1 MAKVT
6 SKIREVSDFENC
18 DYEVETLLSTLSP
31 KSKGYVYGWFDI
43 ETGKRYIGF
52 RKSADVDD
60 GYIFSSE
67 NYELRSA
74 WSLGNLR
81 RSILYFGP
89 AKTAITL
96 ERYLLKHV
104 DARRNDMW
112 YNASNG
118 GGGEGGVLDMSIITD
133 EDSKVGID
141 WINGINPTPKIVDI
155 FKLAD
160 KKLAKKILKLVKT
173 GYYTIQE
180 ERIEIIAQFGHN
192 QVRME
197 MYDPDHVK
205 EIAIQMKTDPTE
217 ARKHVQP
224 IVVVVYPD
232 GTKKIID
239 GNHTSRAIM
248 DAGWTT
254 GPVVYINSSD
264 FDDDDST
271 IDYYG
276 NLAND
281 KPFKKRGN
289 TPADCQRAI
298 INSYVKKI
306 QGIDDNNFTILQSDK
321 FKRSVTST
329 YEGIW
334 SRSVI
339 SSNLKK
345 AIERIK
351 TDQAIAEMNF
361 QLYSK
366 PDLSAIQKQIEV
378 ENPSHAIITVTSGAI
393 YNAGVGGIMN
403 KMGQMDNWDGIIITH
418 HAGLTDYESWDTYVE
433 KLNASVKRMNP
444 KCNIKV
450 VLLNSFNKNEIQE
463 IEMAIPAYDECNTI
477 TPIYDGGKIAHY
489 YDKKTDSYHDE
500 ETGEWIAAE
509 DYV

>member
-1 MAKVT
+1 MAMTT
-6 SKIREVSDFENC
+6 SKIQEVSDYQDC
-18 DYEVETLLSTLSP
+18 DQEVESLISTISP
-31 KSKGYVYGWFDI
+31 KSKGYVYGWYDI
-43 ETGKRYIGF
+43 VTGKRYIGF

-60 GYIFSSE
+60 GYVFSSE

-96 ERYLLKHV
+96 ERYLLKYV

-118 GGGEGGVLDMSIITD
+118 GGGDGGVLDMSIITD
-133 EDSKVGID
+133 EHSKVGID
-141 WINGINPTPKIVDI
+141 WINGIDPKPAVVDVY
-155 FKLAD
+155 KLAD
-160 KKLAKKILKLVKT
+160 KKLAKKILKLVKS
-173 GYYTIQE
+173 GYYAPVE
-180 ERIEIIAQFGHN
+180 EPVGVIAEFGHN

-197 MYDPDHVK
+197 MYDPEHVK
-205 EIAIQMKTDPTE
+205 EISLQMKSDPSE

-232 GTKKIID
+232 GTKLIVD

-248 DAGWTT
+248 EAGWVS

-281 KPFKKRGN
+281 KPFKKKGN

-298 INSYVKKI
+298 INAYAKKI
-306 QGIDDNNFTILQSDK
+306 KHLDDENFTQLQSDM
-321 FKRSVTST
+321 FKRSVTDT
-329 YEGIW
+329 YDGIW
-334 SRSVI
+334 TRSVI

-366 PDLSAIQKQIEV
+366 SDLNKILQKIEAQY
-378 ENPSHAIITVTSGAI
+378 PSHAIITVTSGAI
-393 YNAGVGGIMN
+393 YNAGVGGIAN
-403 KMGQMDNWDGIIITH
+403 KMGQMDNWEGIIITH
-418 HAGLTDYESWDTYVE
+418 HAGLTDYENWNTYFE
-433 KLNASVKRMNP
+433 KLKASAERLNP
-444 KCNIKV
+444 KCDIKII
-450 VLLNSFNKNEIQE
+450 VLDSFTKNDTQE
-463 IEMAIPAYDECNTI
+463 ITME
-477 TPIYDGGKIAHY
+477 IA
-489 YDKKTDSYHDE
+489 
-500 ETGEWIAAE
+500 
-509 DYV
+509 